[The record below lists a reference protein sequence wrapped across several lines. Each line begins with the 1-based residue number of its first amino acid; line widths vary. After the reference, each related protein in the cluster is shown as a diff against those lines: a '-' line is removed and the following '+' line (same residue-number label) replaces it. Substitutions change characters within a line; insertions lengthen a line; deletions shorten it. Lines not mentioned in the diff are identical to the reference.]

1 MTVTWFSTSRTRGN
15 VLSYQSFK
23 ITFTDKPKGVRFNA
37 AFTKTL
43 LDGNVKH
50 LRIGVS
56 EGMFIIKP
64 VAEDEEGFK
73 LIANKNSGQVCS
85 AVIGDWATQL
95 GLLKKRVNGSW
106 NLELEQYE
114 FDLTNVSA
122 EQDDGAEE
130 IVEEVALQASAK

>member
-37 AFTKTL
+37 ALTKTL
-43 LDGNVKH
+43 LDSSVTH

-56 EGMFIIKP
+56 EGLFIIKP
-64 VAEDEEGFK
+64 VAEEEEGFK

-85 AVIGDWATQL
+85 ALIGDWAMQL
-95 GLLKKRVNGSW
+95 GLLKKRVSGVW
-106 NLELEQYE
+106 NAEMQEYQ
-114 FDLTNVSA
+114 FDLATVSA
-122 EQDDGAEE
+122 EHDDGADES
-130 IVEEVALQASAK
+130 VEEVALQAAK